1 MADISCWVPS
11 DRPGPV
17 NPGTAATCQKGGE
30 GGREGGRGGGKGGH
44 VCYIDNVCF
53 VGLFSDE
60 KAPPNHLP
68 ADWLATIASLFSP
81 FSMASSV

>member
-30 GGREGGRGGGKGGH
+30 GGREGGGEEISLPVSLNRG
-44 VCYIDNVCF
+44 
-53 VGLFSDE
+53 E
-60 KAPPNHLP
+60 KKEFFF
-68 ADWLATIASLFSP
+68 IK
-81 FSMASSV
+81 MK